1 MSIENNTK
9 VFFFIQKVILM
20 NIKIVVLSYF
30 FEYQFKNE
38 NY

>member
-1 MSIENNTK
+1 MSTENNTK
-9 VFFFIQKVILM
+9 VFLFIRKVILM

>member
-9 VFFFIQKVILM
+9 VFFFIRKVILM

>member
-1 MSIENNTK
+1 MSIKNNTK
-9 VFFFIQKVILM
+9 VFIFIQKVILM
-20 NIKIVVLSYF
+20 NIKIVVSGYF

>member
-9 VFFFIQKVILM
+9 VFLFIRKVILM

>member
-1 MSIENNTK
+1 MSTENNTK
-9 VFFFIQKVILM
+9 VFLFIQKVILM

>member
-1 MSIENNTK
+1 MENNTK
-9 VFFFIQKVILM
+9 VFLFIRKVILM
-20 NIKIVVLSYF
+20 NIKIVILSYF